1 MLRIYSEPE
10 DSSRYG
16 EVGTDGKVKEVLM
29 KGRGRDG
36 AQQEKVSRR
45 QGKADWKPTET
56 SRLQGTTEKWCLGNG
71 E

>member
-1 MLRIYSEPE
+1 MEAFTSSLVGLDTVLRISSEPE

-36 AQQEKVSRR
+36 A
-45 QGKADWKPTET
+45 
-56 SRLQGTTEKWCLGNG
+56 
-71 E
+71 